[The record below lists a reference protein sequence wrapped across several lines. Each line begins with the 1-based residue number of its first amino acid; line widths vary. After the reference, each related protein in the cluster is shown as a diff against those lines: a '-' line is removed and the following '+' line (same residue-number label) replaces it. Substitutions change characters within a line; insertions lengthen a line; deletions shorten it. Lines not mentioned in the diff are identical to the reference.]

1 MNGKTTM
8 DMLTDA
14 AATLVNE
21 FKEYQGSLEKT
32 AAEIAADRQKLETLE
47 KELAEREAKVAR
59 RENEV
64 GQVRQIAADRKV
76 QAEAAKEAADRADKS
91 RRNAEAETRLAKR
104 EKQDLE
110 VVLAK
115 LLQEK
120 TELTAQLAAVPQ
132 LQFIKDNAVPAAEVP
147 VEKV

>member
-1 MNGKTTM
+1 M
-8 DMLTDA
+8 
-14 AATLVNE
+14 
-21 FKEYQGSLEKT
+21 
-32 AAEIAADRQKLETLE
+32 
-47 KELAEREAKVAR
+47 AR